1 MTYVGAFVTSDIGPE
16 LLAVVSIHRPPRDT
30 VKLCRLADGH
40 CFSLNPSRVHVV
52 DNPCRAFEGH
62 ILEVVSK
69 SRTLRNP
76 LATVAD
82 KPWHSIDNLD
92 EYIEIISETSANYRY
107 KPLVTYLIHLE
118 YKRSYFELYTSVDCW
133 KHVCHTCELCG
144 IAVPT
149 LGLVRS
155 RLEGAS
161 RQQLLTLTSRNRI

>member
-16 LLAVVSIHRPPRDT
+16 LLAVMSIHRPPRDT

-40 CFSLNPSRVHVV
+40 CFSLNPSRVHVA
-52 DNPCRAFEGH
+52 DNPCRAFEEH
-62 ILEVVSK
+62 IREVVSK

-82 KPWHSIDNLD
+82 KSRHFIDNLD
-92 EYIEIISETSANYRY
+92 EYITITSETSANYRY

-118 YKRSYFELYTSVDCW
+118 YTRSYFGSYTSVDCW
-133 KHVCHTCELCG
+133 RHVCHTCELFG
-144 IAVPT
+144 IAVPS

-155 RLEGAS
+155 RLDGAS
-161 RQQLLTLTSRNRI
+161 KQRWLTFINRNHI